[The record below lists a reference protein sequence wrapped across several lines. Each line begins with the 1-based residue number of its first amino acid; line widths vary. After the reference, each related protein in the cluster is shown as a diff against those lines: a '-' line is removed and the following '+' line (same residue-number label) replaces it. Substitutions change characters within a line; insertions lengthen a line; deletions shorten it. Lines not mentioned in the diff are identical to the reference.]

1 MVIDQFSS
9 GLSALSIGSSAVP
22 PASRKVCEHYKKPS
36 DSSMTETACDL
47 LSPLVINDEAFTI
60 VDLSKMLDHQQLAK
74 LPYSIRI
81 LLENVARCS
90 PQSLPSVLARAIG
103 QGPDCE
109 VPFQPNR
116 LMFHDTTCLPALA
129 DFAGMRDVVAELGG
143 DPQAMNPLIPA
154 VLTIDHSVIVERFAQ
169 ADAVEQNLDIDF
181 RRNSERYR
189 FIKWAQKSLDNFGV
203 IPPGTGIIHQMNMEA
218 LAQVVWETPG
228 ENGERLL
235 HPDDMVAT
243 DSHTPMINA
252 IGVLGW
258 GVGGLEGQAAMVGEP
273 VPISFPK
280 VIGIRVTNALR
291 PGVTATDLSLH
302 VAEILR
308 KRSVVGKFVEFTGPG
323 LSTLSWAARGTVSN
337 MAPEYGATVV
347 FFPFDDETLAYL
359 ALSGR
364 PAKLREQVV
373 GYMSAQPLWRRDEL
387 PEPEFDE
394 LIELDLAS
402 IEPSVAGPHQ
412 PHQRQPLS
420 KAGASF
426 HEEVLGAGKLI
437 DAPQAQRFLEPS
449 FGESITHGAVV
460 MSAITSCTNTA
471 NPAQM
476 IQAGLLARKA
486 RSLGLQRKPWVKTS
500 LSPGSQVVADY
511 LAEAG
516 LLEDFS
522 ALGFDLAGFGCMT
535 CIGNSG
541 KLEEHVETFA
551 DQGLKGVVV
560 LSGNRNFEGRV
571 NPKVPAGYLA
581 SPALCVAYAI
591 AGTIDIDLTSQPLAE
606 DAEGNAVYLHDLMP
620 SDAEIAAQVAEVVKP
635 EFFQQR
641 LATVW
646 EGTHHWQAL
655 SAEGSVQFPW
665 SPESTYLRRPQ
676 YLADIQAEPKASL
689 AISGARALM
698 VLGDNVTTDHISP
711 AGAIPANSLAGQ
723 WLLER
728 GEDPQDLNQYSTR
741 RSNHEVMLRGAFTN
755 KSVKNRLL
763 GESQPGQGAWAW
775 NADHSECL
783 PLYEAAKSYAAQ
795 NTPMV
800 VFAGINYGAGS
811 SRDWAAKA
819 QALLGVKAVVA
830 QSIERIHR
838 SNLIGMGVLPLVFQ
852 PGQCADDLR
861 LNGSEQ
867 FDFVG
872 LDELV
877 VGENPISLIIRRA
890 EGHRDEV
897 KVIARIDSQQEV
909 RYLSNGGV
917 LPFVIR
923 KVVARTRR

>member
-1 MVIDQFSS
+1 MTEPATDLFSDLLIDRESFVYVDLHKL
-9 GLSALSIGSSAVP
+9 LSADQV
-22 PASRKVCEHYKKPS
+22 V
-36 DSSMTETACDL
+36 
-47 LSPLVINDEAFTI
+47 
-60 VDLSKMLDHQQLAK
+60 K

-90 PQSLPSVLARAIG
+90 PEALPSVLARAVG

-143 DPQAMNPLIPA
+143 DPSAMNPLIPA
-154 VLTIDHSVIVERFAQ
+154 VLTIDHSVIVERYAQ

-189 FIKWAQKSLDNFGV
+189 FIKWAQKSLDNFSV

-218 LAQVVWETPG
+218 LARVVWESQTA
-228 ENGERLL
+228 NGQRLL

-273 VPISFPK
+273 VPISFPP
-280 VIGIRVTNALR
+280 VIGIRVSNRLR

-308 KRSVVGKFVEFTGPG
+308 QRSVVGKFVEFTGPG
-323 LSTLSWAARGTVSN
+323 LSSLSWAARGTVSN

-359 ALSGR
+359 ELSGR
-364 PAKLREQVV
+364 SAALREKVV
-373 GYMSAQPLWRRDEL
+373 GYMNAQPLWRRDDV
-387 PEPEFDE
+387 PEPHFDE

-412 PHQRQPLS
+412 PHQRRKLS
-420 KAGASF
+420 DAAASFRDEVLGGANLIAGPAGQRFFEPSF
-426 HEEVLGAGKLI
+426 HEPI
-437 DAPQAQRFLEPS
+437 S
-449 FGESITHGAVV
+449 HGAVV

-471 NPAQM
+471 NPSQM

-486 RSLGLQRKPWVKTS
+486 RQLGLTRKPWVKTS

-511 LAEAG
+511 LKHAD
-516 LLEDFS
+516 LLADFS

-541 KLEEHVETFA
+541 TLEEHVEAFA

-591 AGTIDIDLTSQPLAE
+591 AGTIDIDLDTQPLAHRH
-606 DAEGNAVYLHDLMP
+606 DGQPVYLRDLMP
-620 SDAEIAAQVAEVVKP
+620 SDADVAVQVREVVKP
-635 EFFQQR
+635 EFFRQR

-646 EGTHHWQAL
+646 DGTHHWQAL
-655 SAEGSVQFPW
+655 SAEGSVQFAW
-665 SPESTYLRRPQ
+665 SPQSTYLRRPQ
-676 YLADIQAEPKASL
+676 YLADIQAEPKTSL
-689 AISGARALM
+689 AISGARVLM

-711 AGAIPANSLAGQ
+711 AGAIPADSLAGQ

-755 KSVKNRLL
+755 RSVKNRLL
-763 GESQPGQGAWAW
+763 GDRQPGAGGWAW

-783 PLYEAAKSYAAQ
+783 PLFMAASSYAEQ
-795 NTPMV
+795 QLPMV
-800 VFAGINYGAGS
+800 MFAGINYGAGS

-830 QSIERIHR
+830 RSIERIHR
-838 SNLIGMGVLPLVFQ
+838 SNLIGMGVIPLQFKD
-852 PGQCADDLR
+852 GQSVDDLD
-861 LNGSEQ
+861 LQGNEQ
-867 FDFVG
+867 FDFLG
-872 LDELV
+872 LDDLKVGDNPVTMLIRGARGQSQPVELAV
-877 VGENPISLIIRRA
+877 
-890 EGHRDEV
+890 
-897 KVIARIDSQQEV
+897 RIDSLQEI
-909 RYLSNGGV
+909 RYLINGGV
-917 LPFVIR
+917 LPYVIR
-923 KVVARTRR
+923 KVVQRTRH

>member
-1 MVIDQFSS
+1 MTETVRDLMSSLVIDQAHFAYVD
-9 GLSALSIGSSAVP
+9 L
-22 PASRKVCEHYKKPS
+22 KK
-36 DSSMTETACDL
+36 L
-47 LSPLVINDEAFTI
+47 LSP
-60 VDLSKMLDHQQLAK
+60 SQLQR

-81 LLENVARCS
+81 LLENVARCT
-90 PQSLPSVLARAIG
+90 PEALAPVLARAIG

-143 DPQAMNPLIPA
+143 DPAAMNPQIPA
-154 VLTIDHSVIVERFAQ
+154 VLTIDHSVIVERYAEPE
-169 ADAVEQNLDIDF
+169 AVEQNLDIDF

-218 LAQVVWETPG
+218 LAKVVWESRTEDG
-228 ENGERLL
+228 QRLL

-273 VPISFPK
+273 VPINFPQ
-280 VIGIRVTNALR
+280 VIGFRVTNALR

-323 LSTLSWAARGTVSN
+323 LTTLSWAARGTVSN

-347 FFPFDDETLAYL
+347 FFPFDDQTLDYL
-359 ALSGR
+359 QLTGR
-364 PAKLREQVV
+364 SSELCLQAAS
-373 GYMSAQPLWRRDEL
+373 YMHVQGLHRRDDL

-402 IEPSVAGPHQ
+402 IEPSVAGPYQ

-420 KAGASF
+420 ASGPSF
-426 HEEVLGAGKLI
+426 KQEVLGGGNLIAGPR
-437 DAPQAQRFLEPS
+437 AEQFFEPS
-449 FGESITHGAVV
+449 FGVPIGHGAVV
-460 MSAITSCTNTA
+460 ISAITSCTNTA

-476 IQAGLLARKA
+476 LQAGLLARNA
-486 RSLGLQRKPWVKTS
+486 RRLGLQRKPWVKTS

-511 LAEAG
+511 LAEAD
-516 LLEDFS
+516 LLQDFS
-522 ALGFDLAGFGCMT
+522 ALGFELAGFGCMT

-541 KLEEHVETFA
+541 KLEEHVEVFA

-581 SPALCVAYAI
+581 SPALCVAFAI
-591 AGTIDIDLTSQPLAE
+591 AGSIDIDLTREALGQDSQGTPIF
-606 DAEGNAVYLHDLMP
+606 LHDLMP
-620 SDAEIAAQVAEVVKP
+620 SEEEVAALAARVIKP

-641 LATVW
+641 LATLW
-646 EGTHHWQAL
+646 DGTHHWQAL

-665 SPESTYLRRPQ
+665 DARSTYLRRPQ

-689 AISGARALM
+689 AIQGARPLM

-711 AGAIPANSLAGQ
+711 AGAIPANSQAGE

-763 GESQPGQGAWAW
+763 GEQQPGPGAWAW
-775 NADHSECL
+775 NADHSQCL
-783 PLYEAAKSYAAQ
+783 PLYDAALSYAG
-795 NTPMV
+795 TPMV
-800 VFAGINYGAGS
+800 IFAGINYGAGS

-819 QALLGVKAVVA
+819 QALLGVRAVVA
-830 QSIERIHR
+830 RSIERIHR
-838 SNLIGMGVLPLVFQ
+838 SNLIGMGVLPLLFES
-852 PGQCADDLR
+852 GQGVEGLR
-861 LNGSEQ
+861 LDGSEQ
-867 FDFVG
+867 FDFIG
-872 LDELV
+872 LDELQ
-877 VGENPISLIIRRA
+877 VGDNRIGMVLRRA
-890 EGHRDEV
+890 DGRQDEV
-897 KVIARIDSQQEV
+897 QLIARIDSLQEI
-909 RYLSNGGV
+909 RYLKNGGV
-917 LPFVIR
+917 LPYVIR
-923 KVVARTRR
+923 KVVQRTRS

>member
-1 MVIDQFSS
+1 
-9 GLSALSIGSSAVP
+9 
-22 PASRKVCEHYKKPS
+22 
-36 DSSMTETACDL
+36 MTETACDL
-47 LSPLVINDEAFTI
+47 LNHLLIDNQSFVF
-60 VDLSKMLDHQQLAK
+60 VDLHKMLNPAQVAK

-90 PQSLPSVLARAIG
+90 PEALPSVLARATG
-103 QGPDCE
+103 DGPDCE

-154 VLTIDHSVIVERFAQ
+154 VLTIDHSVIVERYAE
-169 ADAVEQNLDIDF
+169 ANAVEQNLEIDF

-218 LAQVVWETPG
+218 LAQVVWESSTQDG
-228 ENGERLL
+228 QRLL

-280 VIGIRVTNALR
+280 VVGIRVTNVMR

-359 ALSGR
+359 ELSGR
-364 PAKLREQVV
+364 PAELRQKVIS
-373 GYMSAQPLWRRDEL
+373 YMSAQPLWRRNES
-387 PEPEFDE
+387 PEPVFDE
-394 LIELDLAS
+394 LIDLDLAS

-412 PHQRQPLS
+412 PHQRQKLS
-420 KAGASF
+420 NAGASF
-426 HEEVLGAGKLI
+426 RNEVLGGEGLIAGPAKQ
-437 DAPQAQRFLEPS
+437 DFFEPS
-449 FGESITHGAVV
+449 FNESITHGAVV

-471 NPAQM
+471 NPSQM
-476 IQAGLLARKA
+476 IQAGLLARNA
-486 RSLGLQRKPWVKTS
+486 RKLGLNRKPWVKTS

-511 LAEAG
+511 LAQAR

-541 KLEEHVETFA
+541 KLEEHVEVFA

-591 AGTIDIDLTSQPLAE
+591 AGTIDIDLETAPLGHDQTGRPVFLA
-606 DAEGNAVYLHDLMP
+606 DLMP
-620 SDAEIAAQVAEVVKP
+620 SDADIASQVLEVVKP
-635 EFFQQR
+635 EFFKQR
-641 LATVW
+641 LETVW
-646 EGTHHWQAL
+646 DGTRHWQAL

-676 YLADIQAEPKASL
+676 YLADIKADPKDSL

-755 KSVKNRLL
+755 KSVKNLLL
-763 GESQPGQGAWAW
+763 GDTQPGLGAWAW
-775 NADHSECL
+775 NTDHTKCL
-783 PLYEAAKSYAAQ
+783 PLYEAAKSYAQ
-795 NTPMV
+795 HQTPMV

-838 SNLIGMGVLPLVFQ
+838 SNLIGMGVIPLQFQ
-852 PGQCADDLR
+852 AGQKVTDLALNGDERFDFLGLDDLTVGDNPVTLVIHR
-861 LNGSEQ
+861 SNGEQ
-867 FDFVG
+867 QTA
-872 LDELV
+872 
-877 VGENPISLIIRRA
+877 SLGVR
-890 EGHRDEV
+890 V
-897 KVIARIDSQQEV
+897 DSLQEI
-909 RYLSNGGV
+909 RYLANGGV

-923 KVVARTRR
+923 KVVQRTKH

>member
-1 MVIDQFSS
+1 
-9 GLSALSIGSSAVP
+9 
-22 PASRKVCEHYKKPS
+22 
-36 DSSMTETACDL
+36 MTEIARDL
-47 LSPLVINDEAFTI
+47 LSTLEIDEARFAY
-60 VDLSKMLDHQQLAK
+60 VDLKKLLSLSQLQR

-90 PQSLPSVLARAIG
+90 PEALAPVLARAIG

-143 DPQAMNPLIPA
+143 DPAAMNPQIPA
-154 VLTIDHSVIVERFAQ
+154 VLTIDHSVIVERYAE
-169 ADAVEQNLDIDF
+169 AGAVEQNLDIDF

-218 LAQVVWETPG
+218 LAKVVWESRTQDG
-228 ENGERLL
+228 QRLL

-273 VPISFPK
+273 VPINFPQ
-280 VIGIRVTNALR
+280 VIGFRVTNALR

-323 LSTLSWAARGTVSN
+323 LTTLSWAARGTVSN

-347 FFPFDDETLAYL
+347 FFPFDDQTLDYL
-359 ALSGR
+359 KLTGR
-364 PAKLREQVV
+364 SAELCLQASR
-373 GYMSAQPLWRRDEL
+373 YMHTQGLYRRDDL
-387 PEPEFDE
+387 PEPNFDE

-402 IEPSVAGPHQ
+402 IEPSVAGPYQ

-420 KAGASF
+420 RSGASF
-426 HEEVLGAGKLI
+426 KEEVLGGGNLIAG
-437 DAPQAQRFLEPS
+437 PQTEQYLEPS
-449 FGESITHGAVV
+449 FGQSIGHGAVV
-460 MSAITSCTNTA
+460 ISAITSCTNTA

-476 IQAGLLARKA
+476 IQAGLLARNA
-486 RSLGLQRKPWVKTS
+486 HRLGLQRKPWVKTS

-511 LAEAG
+511 LAEAD
-516 LLEDFS
+516 LLQDFS
-522 ALGFDLAGFGCMT
+522 ALGFELAGFGCMT

-541 KLEEHVETFA
+541 KLEEHVEAFA

-581 SPALCVAYAI
+581 SPALCVAFAI
-591 AGTIDIDLTSQPLAE
+591 AGTIETDLTCEALGQDTQGQP
-606 DAEGNAVYLHDLMP
+606 VYLHDLMP
-620 SDAEIAAQVAEVVKP
+620 SDEEVAALVARVVKP

-646 EGTHHWQAL
+646 DGTHHWQAL

-665 SPESTYLRRPQ
+665 DARSTYLRRPQ

-689 AISGARALM
+689 AIQGARPLM

-711 AGAIPANSLAGQ
+711 AGAIPANSQAGE
-723 WLLER
+723 WLLAR

-763 GESQPGQGAWAW
+763 GEQQPGPGAWAW
-775 NADHSECL
+775 NAERSQCL
-783 PLYEAAKSYAAQ
+783 PLYDAAQ
-795 NTPMV
+795 SYSGTPMV
-800 VFAGINYGAGS
+800 IFAGINYGAGS

-819 QALLGVKAVVA
+819 QALLGVRAVVA
-830 QSIERIHR
+830 RSIERIHR
-838 SNLIGMGVLPLVFQ
+838 SNLIGMGVLPLLFEE
-852 PGQCADDLR
+852 GQGVEDLS
-861 LNGSEQ
+861 LDGNEH

-872 LDELV
+872 LDELTVGDNRIAV
-877 VGENPISLIIRRA
+877 VVRRA
-890 EGHRDEV
+890 DGTQFERPL
-897 KVIARIDSQQEV
+897 IARIDSLQEI
-909 RYLSNGGV
+909 RYLTNGGV
-917 LPFVIR
+917 LPYVIR
-923 KVVARTRR
+923 KVVKRTRG

>member
-1 MVIDQFSS
+1 
-9 GLSALSIGSSAVP
+9 
-22 PASRKVCEHYKKPS
+22 
-36 DSSMTETACDL
+36 MTETAAEL
-47 LSPLVINDEAFTI
+47 LNHLVVDNEPFVY
-60 VDLSKMLDHQQLAK
+60 VDLHKLFSPSQVAR

-81 LLENVARCS
+81 LIENVARCS
-90 PQSLPSVLARAIG
+90 PDALPSVLARAIG
-103 QGPDCE
+103 EGPDCE

-143 DPQAMNPLIPA
+143 DPKAMNPLIPA
-154 VLTIDHSVIVERFAQ
+154 VLTIDHSVIVERYAE
-169 ADAVEQNLDIDF
+169 ANAVEQNLDIDF

-189 FIKWAQKSLDNFGV
+189 FIKWAQKSLNNFGV

-218 LAQVVWETPG
+218 LAQVVWETPLEDG
-228 ENGERLL
+228 RRML

-280 VIGIRVTNALR
+280 VIGIRVTNVMR

-302 VAEILR
+302 VAEMLR
-308 KRSVVGKFVEFTGPG
+308 KRAVVGKFVEFTGPG
-323 LSTLSWAARGTVSN
+323 LSTLSWAARGTVAN

-347 FFPFDDETLAYL
+347 FFPFDDETLSYL
-359 ALSGR
+359 KLTGR
-364 PAKLREQVV
+364 SAPLCQKVV
-373 GYMSAQPLWRRDEL
+373 SYMSAQPLWRRDEL
-387 PEPEFDE
+387 AEPLFDE

-412 PHQRQPLS
+412 PHQRQSL
-420 KAGASF
+420 ANAAASF
-426 HEEVLGAGKLI
+426 RNDVLGGANLIAG
-437 DAPQAQRFLEPS
+437 PSRQRFLEPS
-449 FGESITHGAVV
+449 FLEPITHGAVV
-460 MSAITSCTNTA
+460 MAAITSCTNTA
-471 NPAQM
+471 NPSQM
-476 IQAGLLARKA
+476 IQAGLLARNA
-486 RSLGLQRKPWVKTS
+486 RQLGLKRKPWVKTS

-511 LAEAG
+511 LAEAH

-541 KLEEHVETFA
+541 KLEEHVEVFA

-591 AGTIDIDLTSQPLAE
+591 AGTIDIDLESQPIGQRPTGE
-606 DAEGNAVYLHDLMP
+606 PVYLRDLMP
-620 SDAEIAAQVAEVVKP
+620 TDAEVANQVVAAVKP
-635 EFFQQR
+635 QFFQQR

-646 EGTHHWQAL
+646 DGTHQWQAL

-665 SPESTYLRRPQ
+665 SPESTYLRRPE
-676 YLADIQAEPKASL
+676 YLAGVQAQPKASL
-689 AISGARALM
+689 AISDARVLM
-698 VLGDNVTTDHISP
+698 VLGDNITTDHISP
-711 AGAIPANSLAGQ
+711 AGSIPANSLAGQ

-728 GEDPQDLNQYSTR
+728 GEDPRDLNQYSTR

-755 KSVKNRLL
+755 KTVRNLLL
-763 GESQPGQGAWAW
+763 GDQQPGEGGWAW
-775 NADHSECL
+775 NADHTECL
-783 PLYEAAKSYAAQ
+783 PLYVASKSYTDQ
-795 NTPMV
+795 QTPMV
-800 VFAGINYGAGS
+800 MFAGINYGAGS

-830 QSIERIHR
+830 RSIERIHR
-838 SNLIGMGVLPLVFQ
+838 SNLIGMGVIPLQFSAGMTAQ
-852 PGQCADDLR
+852 DLQLQGDERFDFLGLDDLA
-861 LNGSEQ
+861 
-867 FDFVG
+867 VG
-872 LDELV
+872 DNLV
-877 VGENPISLIIRRA
+877 TLIIKKAAGAQRRV
-890 EGHRDEV
+890 ELSV
-897 KVIARIDSQQEV
+897 RIDSLQEI
-909 RYLSNGGV
+909 RYLTHGGV

>member
-1 MVIDQFSS
+1 MIDNAH
-9 GLSALSIGSSAVP
+9 L
-22 PASRKVCEHYKKPS
+22 
-36 DSSMTETACDL
+36 M
-47 LSPLVINDEAFTI
+47 SPLQIEQDHFTYL
-60 VDLSKMLDHQQLAK
+60 DLKKLLAPTQLQR
-74 LPYSIRI
+74 LPYAIRI
-81 LLENVARCS
+81 LLENVARCA
-90 PQSLPSVLARAIG
+90 PEALDGVLARAVG
-103 QGPDCE
+103 EGPDCE

-143 DPQAMNPLIPA
+143 DPAAMNPLIPA
-154 VLTIDHSVIVERFAQ
+154 VLTIDHSVIVEHYAE
-169 ADAVEQNLDIDF
+169 ADAVEQNLEIDF

-189 FIKWAQKSLDNFGV
+189 FIKWAQKSLDNFDV

-218 LAQVVWETPG
+218 LAKVVWETRTA
-228 ENGERLL
+228 NGQRLL

-273 VPISFPK
+273 VPINFPQ
-280 VIGIRVTNALR
+280 VIGFRVSNALR

-308 KRSVVGKFVEFTGPG
+308 QRSVVGKFVEFTGPG
-323 LSTLSWAARGTVSN
+323 LSNLGWAARGTVSN

-347 FFPFDDETLAYL
+347 FFPFDDQTLDYL
-359 ALSGR
+359 KLSGR
-364 PAKLREQVV
+364 STELCLQAATYLQVQ
-373 GYMSAQPLWRRDEL
+373 GLYRRDDL

-402 IEPSVAGPHQ
+402 IEPSVAGPYQ

-420 KAGASF
+420 RAGESF
-426 HEEVLGAGKLI
+426 REQVLGGSELI
-437 DAPQAQRFLEPS
+437 GNRYLEPS
-449 FGESITHGAVV
+449 FGEAIDHGAVV
-460 MSAITSCTNTA
+460 LSAITSCTNTA

-476 IQAGLLARKA
+476 IQAGLLARRA
-486 RSLGLQRKPWVKTS
+486 RHLGLKRKPWVKTS

-511 LAEAG
+511 LSEAN
-516 LLEDFS
+516 LLQDFS

-541 KLEEHVETFA
+541 KLETHVEAFA
-551 DQGLKGVVV
+551 DRGLKGVVV

-581 SPALCVAYAI
+581 SPALCVAFAI
-591 AGTIDIDLTSQPLAE
+591 AGRIDIDLTRDPLGQDSA
-606 DAEGNAVYLHDLMP
+606 GNPVHLHDLMP
-620 SDAEIAAQVAEVVKP
+620 ADDEVQALVAQVVKP

-646 EGTHHWQAL
+646 DGTHHWQAL

-665 SPESTYLRRPQ
+665 DARSTYLRRPQ
-676 YLADIQAEPKASL
+676 YLADIQADPKASL
-689 AISGARALM
+689 AIENARTLM

-711 AGAIPANSLAGQ
+711 AGAIPASSLAGQ
-723 WLLER
+723 WLLAR

-755 KSVKNRLL
+755 KSVRNRLL
-763 GESQPGQGAWAW
+763 GDSQPGVGAWAW
-775 NADHSECL
+775 NADHSQCL
-783 PLYEAAKSYAAQ
+783 PLYEAAQSYAG
-795 NTPMV
+795 TPMV

-819 QALLGVKAVVA
+819 QALLGVRAVVA
-830 QSIERIHR
+830 RSIERIHR
-838 SNLIGMGVLPLVFQ
+838 SNLIGMGVLPLLF
-852 PGQCADDLR
+852 PAGQGVEDLQ
-861 LNGSEQ
+861 LDGSEQ
-867 FDFVG
+867 FDFIG
-872 LDELV
+872 LDELR
-877 VGENPISLIIRRA
+877 VGDNRIRLQVRRVDGGVDEA
-890 EGHRDEV
+890 EL
-897 KVIARIDSQQEV
+897 IARLDSQQEI

-917 LPFVIR
+917 LPYVIR
-923 KVVARTRR
+923 KVVQRTRG

>member
-1 MVIDQFSS
+1 M
-9 GLSALSIGSSAVP
+9 
-22 PASRKVCEHYKKPS
+22 
-36 DSSMTETACDL
+36 SMTETACDL
-47 LSPLVINDEAFTI
+47 LNHLVIDNEPFAYIDLNKMLSPLQV
-60 VDLSKMLDHQQLAK
+60 SK

-90 PQSLPSVLARAIG
+90 PESLPSVLARAIG

-143 DPQAMNPLIPA
+143 DPKAMNPLIPA
-154 VLTIDHSVIVERFAQ
+154 VLTIDHSVIVERYAE
-169 ADAVEQNLDIDF
+169 ADAVEKNLDIDF

-218 LAQVVWETPG
+218 LAQVVWESRTEDG
-228 ENGERLL
+228 QRLL

-280 VIGIRVTNALR
+280 VVGIRVTNTLR

-323 LSTLSWAARGTVSN
+323 LSSLSWAARGTVSN

-347 FFPFDDETLAYL
+347 FFPFDDETLSYL
-359 ALSGR
+359 KLSGR
-364 PAKLREQVV
+364 SESLCNKVV
-373 GYMSAQPLWRRDEL
+373 SYMSAQPLWRRDEL
-387 PEPEFDE
+387 AEPQFDE
-394 LIELDLAS
+394 WIELDLAS
-402 IEPSVAGPHQ
+402 IEASVAGPHQ
-412 PHQRQPLS
+412 PHQRQKLS
-420 KAGASF
+420 NAAASF
-426 HEEVLGAGKLI
+426 RNEVMGGANLI
-437 DAPQAQRFLEPS
+437 AGPAEQTFFEPS
-449 FGESITHGAVV
+449 FNESITHGAVV

-471 NPAQM
+471 NPSQM

-486 RSLGLQRKPWVKTS
+486 RELGINRKPWVKTS
-500 LSPGSQVVADY
+500 LSPGSRVVADY
-511 LAEAG
+511 LAEAN

-541 KLEEHVETFA
+541 SLEEHVEHFA

-591 AGTIDIDLTSQPLAE
+591 AGTIDIDLESQTLAE
-606 DAEGNAVYLHDLMP
+606 DRHGNPVYLRDLMP
-620 SDAEIAAQVAEVVKP
+620 SDAEIAAQVAKVVKP

-641 LATVW
+641 LAKVW
-646 EGTHHWQAL
+646 EGTHHWQSL

-665 SPESTYLRRPQ
+665 SPSSTYLRRPQ
-676 YLADIQAEPKASL
+676 YLADIPADPKTTL
-689 AISGARALM
+689 AINGARTLM

-711 AGAIPANSLAGQ
+711 AYSIPADSLAGQ

-728 GEDPQDLNQYSTR
+728 GEHPQDLNQYSTR

-755 KSVKNRLL
+755 KAVKNRLL
-763 GESQPGQGAWAW
+763 GDVQPGLGAWAW
-775 NADHSECL
+775 NADHTQCL
-783 PLYEAAKSYAAQ
+783 PLYEAAKSYAALHI
-795 NTPMV
+795 PMV

-819 QALLGVKAVVA
+819 QMLLGVKAVVA

-838 SNLIGMGVLPLVFQ
+838 SNLIGMGVIPLQFK
-852 PGQCADDLR
+852 PGQSVDDLALQGDER
-861 LNGSEQ
+861 
-867 FDFVG
+867 FDFLG

-877 VGENPISLIIRRA
+877 VGDNRVNMLI
-890 EGHRDEV
+890 HRGNGEQQQV
-897 KVIARIDSQQEV
+897 ELGVRIDSLQEI
-909 RYLSNGGV
+909 RYLVNGGV

-923 KVVARTRR
+923 KVVQRTRQ

>member
-1 MVIDQFSS
+1 M
-9 GLSALSIGSSAVP
+9 
-22 PASRKVCEHYKKPS
+22 
-36 DSSMTETACDL
+36 SMTETARDL
-47 LSPLVINDEAFTI
+47 ISHLLIDNEPFVYI
-60 VDLSKMLDHQQLAK
+60 DLSKMLSLAQVAK

-90 PQSLPSVLARAIG
+90 PESLPSVLARAIG
-103 QGPDCE
+103 NGPDCE

-143 DPQAMNPLIPA
+143 DPKAMNPLIPA
-154 VLTIDHSVIVERFAQ
+154 VLTIDHSVIVEHYAE

-218 LAQVVWETPG
+218 LAQVVWESRTEDG
-228 ENGERLL
+228 QRLL

-280 VIGIRVTNALR
+280 VVGIRVTNALR

-323 LSTLSWAARGTVSN
+323 LSALSWATRGTVSN

-347 FFPFDDETLAYL
+347 FFPFDDETLSYL
-359 ALSGR
+359 KLSGR
-364 PAKLREQVV
+364 SESLCRKVV
-373 GYMSAQPLWRRDEL
+373 SYMSAQPLWRRDEL
-387 PEPEFDE
+387 AEPQFDE
-394 LIELDLAS
+394 LIELDLNS
-402 IEPSVAGPHQ
+402 IEVSVAGPHQ
-412 PHQRQPLS
+412 PHQRQKLS
-420 KAGASF
+420 NAASSFLNEVMGGSNLIAG
-426 HEEVLGAGKLI
+426 
-437 DAPQAQRFLEPS
+437 PAQKTFFEPT
-449 FGESITHGAVV
+449 FNEPITHGAVV

-471 NPAQM
+471 NPSQM

-486 RSLGLQRKPWVKTS
+486 RQLGISRKPWVKTS
-500 LSPGSQVVADY
+500 LSPGSRVVADY
-511 LAEAG
+511 LAEAD
-516 LLEDFS
+516 LLKDFS

-541 KLEEHVETFA
+541 SLEEHVELFA

-591 AGTIDIDLTSQPLAE
+591 AGTIDIDLESQALAN
-606 DAEGNAVYLHDLMP
+606 DHNGNPVYLRDLMP
-620 SDAEIAAQVAEVVKP
+620 TDAEIAAQVAKVVKP

-641 LATVW
+641 LAKVW
-646 EGTHHWQAL
+646 EGTHHWQSL

-665 SPESTYLRRPQ
+665 NPDSTYLRRPQ
-676 YLADIQAEPKASL
+676 YLADIPAGPKNTL
-689 AISGARALM
+689 AINGARTLM

-711 AGAIPANSLAGQ
+711 AYSIPADSLAGQ

-728 GEDPQDLNQYSTR
+728 GENPQDLNQYSTR

-755 KSVKNRLL
+755 KAVRNRLL
-763 GESQPGQGAWAW
+763 GDNQPGLGAWAW
-775 NADHSECL
+775 NADHTQCL

-795 NTPMV
+795 HTPMV

-838 SNLIGMGVLPLVFQ
+838 SNLIGMGVIPLQFK
-852 PGQCADDLR
+852 PGLSVDDLKLQGDER
-861 LNGSEQ
+861 
-867 FDFVG
+867 FDFLG
-872 LDELV
+872 LDELS
-877 VGENPISLIIRRA
+877 VGDNHVTMVM
-890 EGHRDEV
+890 HRTNGGQQQVELGV
-897 KVIARIDSQQEV
+897 RIDSLQEI
-909 RYLSNGGV
+909 RYLVNGGV

-923 KVVARTRR
+923 KVVQRTRK